1 MEQEPPDDLSLER
14 SNDEHP
20 TARPVTRGRGHRGPT
35 EEKPRRVVFV
45 DHHHVHH
52 HHHFHAPTD
61 WDGAP
66 GDLPPESL
74 QRCQEQKAEQDVERC
89 MGQTGPAPAAPPPLP
104 KQGRPRPRR
113 NAPGRWEPVGG
124 ASIDLLEESLAG
136 SLPGLQSTFSTFG
149 ARGGTA
155 EAGLPSAEASW
166 LASVSNPLPA
176 TNSAAQT
183 LARSECRRKQPPE
196 LQLQQYFEVM
206 SCLPLETR
214 LKLSPYAACPAPTQS
229 LFVFVGV
236 DSDCEGLGLTLIED
250 LSKRLGSSRRLRRN
264 FKGAEVRLSR
274 LTNGGWAV
282 PECEALIP
290 LVTPQWL
297 LTPAGVAALR
307 TVFRLRAMHL
317 GPKLLPVVHLASF
330 GDEPDA
336 LSRALNAPSGQL
348 LREAATTWG
357 CLSSCTD
364 AALEDTAVWA
374 AGRLELLF
382 APLPTGST
390 ESLPEEGELEEEN
403 PPAPVQ
409 PENPFRKS
417 ADASGL
423 TQATWRRSNN
433 VVPLAAH
440 IEGEV
445 PGAVW
450 QANPN
455 MDGVKS
461 PMRPANMPSLRPAAG
476 AHPASED
483 PDDATSRL
491 VTGDKASKLLR
502 QAAQSS
508 ARQVAEDQAA
518 LQPRPRRA
526 SEPAIEVVANKRVGF
541 QAGQTHT
548 KDWAEAMRN
557 ALGVPDDQGSYHEG
571 AARSSSKKQSKDEP
585 QPGPE
590 LPTTGDPVAPVP
602 SQLEHRT
609 KTSIPIPPLPRAASA
624 SANFGVDALDVT
636 SCVAA
641 VLGAA
646 AAFQRRRS
654 SGVARN
660 AVLLDAT
667 VDAACFDGSST
678 AAVDPR
684 DSWLFTVVFPQG
696 WPCGRIEKELP
707 QKADADAPPRGSRS
721 LDELP
726 YLIGNPFVRRLAVSS
741 RVTGEFAAAPARVWA
756 MLTGA
761 EGDWRDGRNTRQL
774 KVPSVGD
781 LVLTCQTKTVSH
793 LEECYGIP
801 WPLQLQDV
809 TGGSLQSDAEICGLV
824 GAFGQEVRRFRW
836 KVLKADFTEA
846 TGQLE
851 MLGSVD
857 GEDNSFM
864 HTIRVSAAASGSGA
878 IVVSEI
884 RYAPSPPLQTLL
896 NALGGR
902 RSQTASHT
910 SVLRRLAVLVDG
922 DVDFDS
928 TAFYNLIGRL
938 IDLVAPFEDG
948 ARAAVARMAGLG
960 KGEASILELG
970 CGSGRWAQGIYD
982 NSSGVLRYL
991 GVDSSSTMAEE
1002 AARAMSKIPA
1012 ASIVQA
1018 DARRPGTLK
1027 EACETMLGGDSVAAT
1042 EDYLDNYFEKNL
1054 AAERLLSSTVRT
1066 YFYAIAAKAPTS
1078 RWFDELIKVNAQT
1091 RSVEHAWS
1099 APSIYLTEADFIPF
1113 MEVWETVW
1121 QNQPSVVGGCRPK
1134 DLAAKL
1140 RSFGWDIVDTE
1151 VTDVLG
1157 YRSQATGHARRLQPW
1172 RPKTLVEA
1180 GVEELIPGLEEAITM
1195 NQGQYWAAVLCVPI
1209 LRVHALREYQAQLLP
1224 DQVPE
1229 PRPRT
1234 PGRFADVAQTA
1245 PTTPNGRQED
1255 WDHFDLQGT
1264 GFYYAEV
1271 MSPSALRM
1279 TNAGSSASWN
1289 WKQTSYSWD
1298 PTETW
1303 WGAHPAETYHSIPG
1317 ASGSREGFD
1326 DADLDKEA
1334 QAAEA
1339 GAGEGGEGQSATVL
1353 VASPFLPLVRGTKLG
1368 AICGREM
1375 FDKKVYH

>member
-1 MEQEPPDDLSLER
+1 MGCVALGSRR
-14 SNDEHP
+14 SAKYADE
-20 TARPVTRGRGHRGPT
+20 V
-35 EEKPRRVVFV
+35 
-45 DHHHVHH
+45 
-52 HHHFHAPTD
+52 
-61 WDGAP
+61 
-66 GDLPPESL
+66 
-74 QRCQEQKAEQDVERC
+74 Q
-89 MGQTGPAPAAPPPLP
+89 
-104 KQGRPRPRR
+104 
-113 NAPGRWEPVGG
+113 
-124 ASIDLLEESLAG
+124 
-136 SLPGLQSTFSTFG
+136 
-149 ARGGTA
+149 
-155 EAGLPSAEASW
+155 
-166 LASVSNPLPA
+166 PLPA
-176 TNSAAQT
+176 KAAGATASSVGKEAPGGLKSQPSREPRADAGPVKE
-183 LARSECRRKQPPE
+183 AR
-196 LQLQQYFEVM
+196 
-206 SCLPLETR
+206 
-214 LKLSPYAACPAPTQS
+214 PAPTQS

-236 DSDCEGLGLTLIED
+236 DSDCEGLGLMLIED

-264 FKGAEVRLSR
+264 FKSAEVRLSR

-357 CLSSCTD
+357 CLSSSTD

-382 APLPTGST
+382 APLPSGST
-390 ESLPEEGELEEEN
+390 ESLPDEGELEEEN

-541 QAGQTHT
+541 QAGQTHS
-548 KDWAEAMRN
+548 KDWAEAMRD

-590 LPTTGDPVAPVP
+590 LPTTGDPVSPVP

-609 KTSIPIPPLPRAASA
+609 KTSIPIPPFASLSGAASA
-624 SANFGVDALDVT
+624 DDLQAKFRDL
-636 SCVAA
+636 CP
-641 VLGAA
+641 AA
-646 AAFQRRRS
+646 AAANMFTDTRISEQTPSIFRLFLAWREAMALVVDVHVVALRRDRAHFRTQPAS
-654 SGVARN
+654 V
-660 AVLLDAT
+660 
-667 VDAACFDGSST
+667 
-678 AAVDPR
+678 
-684 DSWLFTVVFPQG
+684 
-696 WPCGRIEKELP
+696 ELP
-707 QKADADAPPRGSRS
+707 QKEDADAPPRGSRS
-721 LDELP
+721 LDELS
-726 YLIGNPFVRRLAVSS
+726 YLIGNPMVRRLAVSS
-741 RVTGEFAAAPARVWA
+741 RVTGEFSAAPARIWA
-756 MLTGA
+756 LLTGA
-761 EGDWRDGRNTRQL
+761 EGGLSQAWVSLQL
-774 KVPSVGD
+774 
-781 LVLTCQTKTVSH
+781 T
-793 LEECYGIP
+793 ECYGIP
-801 WPLQLQDV
+801 WPLQLLDV
-809 TGGSLQSDAEICGLV
+809 TGGPLQTDAELCGVV
-824 GAFGQEVRRFRW
+824 GAFGQEARRFRW

-846 TGQLE
+846 AGQLE
-851 MLGSVD
+851 MLGSVE
-857 GEDNSFM
+857 GEDNSFL
-864 HTIRVSAAASGSGA
+864 HTIHVSAAAAGSGA

-902 RSQTASHT
+902 GSQTASHK

-922 DVDFDS
+922 DVDFDPN
-928 TAFYNLIGRL
+928 AFYNLIGRL

-948 ARAAVARMAGLG
+948 ARAAVARMAGLE
-960 KGEASILELG
+960 KGEVSILELG
-970 CGSGRWAQGIYD
+970 CGSGRWVQGVYD
-982 NSSGVLRYL
+982 SSSGVLRYL

-1002 AARAMSKIPA
+1002 AARAVSKIPA

-1027 EACETMLGGDSVAAT
+1027 EA
-1042 EDYLDNYFEKNL
+1042 
-1054 AAERLLSSTVRT
+1054 LLSGCTVV
-1066 YFYAIAAKAPTS
+1066 S
-1078 RWFDELIKVNAQT
+1078 
-1091 RSVEHAWS
+1091 
-1099 APSIYLTEADFIPF
+1099 
-1113 MEVWETVW
+1113 
-1121 QNQPSVVGGCRPK
+1121 
-1134 DLAAKL
+1134 
-1140 RSFGWDIVDTE
+1140 
-1151 VTDVLG
+1151 
-1157 YRSQATGHARRLQPW
+1157 
-1172 RPKTLVEA
+1172 
-1180 GVEELIPGLEEAITM
+1180 
-1195 NQGQYWAAVLCVPI
+1195 
-1209 LRVHALREYQAQLLP
+1209 
-1224 DQVPE
+1224 
-1229 PRPRT
+1229 
-1234 PGRFADVAQTA
+1234 
-1245 PTTPNGRQED
+1245 
-1255 WDHFDLQGT
+1255 
-1264 GFYYAEV
+1264 
-1271 MSPSALRM
+1271 
-1279 TNAGSSASWN
+1279 
-1289 WKQTSYSWD
+1289 
-1298 PTETW
+1298 
-1303 WGAHPAETYHSIPG
+1303 
-1317 ASGSREGFD
+1317 
-1326 DADLDKEA
+1326 
-1334 QAAEA
+1334 
-1339 GAGEGGEGQSATVL
+1339 
-1353 VASPFLPLVRGTKLG
+1353 
-1368 AICGREM
+1368 
-1375 FDKKVYH
+1375 